1 MILLDINRA
10 KQIIHSPETIQVL
23 YQGRPVW
30 INAIQTDMNA
40 DIQFMDS
47 RERGQVSVNMLVE
60 A

>member
-1 MILLDINRA
+1 MIFLDINRA
-10 KQIIHSPETIQVL
+10 KQIIHSPEKIQVL

-30 INAIQTDMNA
+30 INAIQTDQHA

-47 RERGQVSVNMLVE
+47 QERSQVSINKLVE